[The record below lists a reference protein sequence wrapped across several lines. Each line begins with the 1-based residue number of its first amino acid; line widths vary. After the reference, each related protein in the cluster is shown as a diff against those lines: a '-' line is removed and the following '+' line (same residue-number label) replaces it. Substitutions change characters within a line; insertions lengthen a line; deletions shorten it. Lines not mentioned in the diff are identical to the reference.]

1 MSYLVTFHSVSDAL
15 MAKKLLDANGG
26 KGTVVPAPR
35 ALSSS
40 CGYALEVEDAS
51 NLALKEAL
59 DELGG
64 DYSEIYTAE
73 RNGKNVIYTQ
83 VEGIESL

>member
-15 MAKKLLDANGG
+15 MAKKLLDASGG
-26 KGTVVPAPR
+26 CGSVIPTPR

-40 CGYALEVEDAS
+40 CGYALEVDRAS

-59 DELGG
+59 IKLGG
-64 DYSEIYTAE
+64 EDNEIYTAE
-73 RNGKNVIYTQ
+73 RCGKNVIYTQ